1 MRKPVV
7 KFVLMCGIVGYVG
20 RFSENR
26 EYFAEDVV
34 LEGLRRLEYRGYDS
48 AGLAVYFDGQLQWRK
63 KAGKVAALEAE
74 IAARPLPNSVLG
86 IGHTR
91 WATHGGPSDI
101 NSHPHVVAGGKLAV
115 VHNGIIENFAELK
128 TSMQDKGYHFVSD
141 TDTEVAAAVL
151 ADLFEQ
157 TGELTLAMRKACQLF
172 DGAFTLLA
180 IHADQPDQIVAAR
193 RDSPLVI
200 GLGEGEN
207 FLGSDVSGFID
218 YTKKAVEMDNDHI
231 VTVTADE
238 VVITDYDGNPQE
250 GKRFDIEWDAAAAEK
265 GGFASF
271 MEKEIHDQPA
281 AVRDTLMGRVDEK
294 GNLAIDELR
303 IEESLLKS
311 IDKIIVIACGTAA
324 YAGHVA
330 RYAIEHW
337 CRIPTE
343 VELAHEFRYRDPIVN
358 EKTLVVALSQSGETM
373 DTLMAVRHARQQG
386 AKVIA
391 ICNTQGA
398 SIPREADAALYT
410 HAGPEIAVAS
420 TKAFLAQ
427 ITATYVL
434 GLYLAQLRG
443 NMFADEVEAILD
455 DLRAMPEKVQ
465 TVIDGKETVT
475 SLAKSMQDATSVLF
489 LGRHVGFPVALEGA
503 LKLKEIAYLHAEG
516 FAAGELKHGPIALVE
531 EGQPV
536 FVIVPSPRGRD
547 SLHAKVVSN
556 IQEVRARGAITI
568 VIAEEGDE
576 AVEAYANHIIRIPQ
590 APTLMQP
597 LLATVPLQIFACKVA
612 EAKGYDVDQPRN
624 LAKSVTVE

>member
-1 MRKPVV
+1 
-7 KFVLMCGIVGYVG
+7 MCGIVGYAG

-48 AGLAVYFDGQLQWRK
+48 AGLAVSAEGQLQWRK
-63 KAGKVAALEAE
+63 KAGKVVALEAE
-74 IAARPLPNSVLG
+74 IAARPLPDSVLG

-128 TSMQDKGYHFVSD
+128 NAMKNKGYHFVSD

-151 ADLFEQ
+151 ADFFEQ
-157 TGELTLAMRKACQLF
+157 TGDLTLAMRKACKLF

-180 IHADQPDQIVAAR
+180 IHADQPEQIVAAR

-207 FLGSDVSGFID
+207 FLSSDVSGFID

-238 VVITDYDGNPQE
+238 VLITDYDGTPQE

-303 IEESLLKS
+303 IDESLLKS

-337 CRIPTE
+337 CMIPTE

-455 DLRAMPEKVQ
+455 DLRAMPDKVQ
-465 TVIDGKETVT
+465 TVIDGKDDVAA
-475 SLAKSMQDATSVLF
+475 LAQGMQDATSVLF
-489 LGRHVGFPVALEGA
+489 LGRHVGYPVALEGA

-568 VIAEEGDE
+568 VIAEEGDD

>member
-1 MRKPVV
+1 
-7 KFVLMCGIVGYVG
+7 MCGIVGYAG

-48 AGLAVYFDGQLQWRK
+48 AGLAVSAEGQLQWRK
-63 KAGKVAALEAE
+63 KAGKVVALEAE
-74 IAARPLPNSVLG
+74 IAARPLPDSVLG

-101 NSHPHVVAGGKLAV
+101 NSHPHIVAGGKLAV

-128 TSMQDKGYHFVSD
+128 NAMKNKGYHFVSD

-151 ADLFEQ
+151 ADFFEQ
-157 TGELTLAMRKACQLF
+157 TGDLTLAMRKACKLF

-180 IHADQPDQIVAAR
+180 IHADQPEQIVAAR

-207 FLGSDVSGFID
+207 FLSSDVSGFID

-238 VVITDYDGNPQE
+238 VLITDYDGTPQE

-303 IEESLLKS
+303 IDESLLKS

-455 DLRAMPEKVQ
+455 DLRAMPDKVQ
-465 TVIDGKETVT
+465 TVIDGKDDVAA
-475 SLAKSMQDATSVLF
+475 LAQGMQDATSVLF
-489 LGRHVGFPVALEGA
+489 LGRHVGYPVALEGA

-568 VIAEEGDE
+568 VIAEEGDD

>member
-1 MRKPVV
+1 
-7 KFVLMCGIVGYVG
+7 MCGIVGYAG

-48 AGLAVYFDGQLQWRK
+48 AGLAVSAEGQLQWRK
-63 KAGKVAALEAE
+63 KAGKVVALEAE
-74 IAARPLPNSVLG
+74 IAARPLPDSVLG

-128 TSMQDKGYHFVSD
+128 NAMKNKGYHFVSD

-151 ADLFEQ
+151 ADFFEQ
-157 TGELTLAMRKACQLF
+157 TGDLTLAMRKACKLF

-180 IHADQPDQIVAAR
+180 IHADQPEQIVAAR

-207 FLGSDVSGFID
+207 FLSSDVSGFID

-231 VTVTADE
+231 VTITADE
-238 VVITDYDGNPQE
+238 VLITDYDGTPQE

-303 IEESLLKS
+303 IDESLLKS

-455 DLRAMPEKVQ
+455 DLRAMPDKVQ
-465 TVIDGKETVT
+465 TVIDGKDDVAA
-475 SLAKSMQDATSVLF
+475 LAQGMQDATSVLF
-489 LGRHVGFPVALEGA
+489 LGRHVGYPVALEGA

-568 VIAEEGDE
+568 VIAEEGDD